1 MPSSSP
7 ATQPAQRPYPRL
19 GCRQQR
25 RHPTRCQ
32 LNHPWLINA
41 HAIVSMVADQW
52 DMYKTALEE
61 AGQPLPDALPMMRKL
76 YFAEDRE
83 TAYSEVEPYLVQKY
97 AAYAAWGQAEPL
109 PVEESFSVPYQDPA
123 RDRFPLSSL
132 EEAVTEVRRYE
143 AELDDNY
150 VIFGMQWPG
159 IDQAR
164 VVRQMEL
171 SGETVI
177 PQVKSG

>member
-1 MPSSSP
+1 M
-7 ATQPAQRPYPRL
+7 
-19 GCRQQR
+19 
-25 RHPTRCQ
+25 
-32 LNHPWLINA
+32 
-41 HAIVSMVADQW
+41 
-52 DMYKTALEE
+52 
-61 AGQPLPDALPMMRKL
+61 
-76 YFAEDRE
+76 
-83 TAYSEVEPYLVQKY
+83 
-97 AAYAAWGQAEPL
+97 
-109 PVEESFSVPYQDPA
+109 PYQDPA

-150 VIFGMQWPG
+150 VIFEMQWPG